1 MMRQDSPHAVRLG
14 DALLDYAR
22 YLERQGVR
30 QWALS
35 PQAIQGLAKICEA
48 TKSESRVPPA
58 KERSATSDD
67 AKKAIAR
74 PSAQAAPPD
83 LTVSRSDSAIEAAA
97 EPPLQTE
104 PPGLSAGERLAH
116 LRERT
121 LVCQKCHHLVR
132 TRTQVVFGVGDAES
146 DLMFV
151 GEAPGADEDA
161 QGEPFVGR
169 AGQLLTK
176 IIETMGF
183 SRSSVYIANVLKC
196 RPDMPPGTF
205 GNRPPTGEEMRT
217 CLPYLLAQI
226 EIIRPKVIVALGS
239 TAVRGLLPRVDTPIG
254 RLRGKF
260 TDFRGVPLM
269 PTFHP
274 SYVLREGDNATK
286 RKVWEDMLM
295 VMEKL
300 TLPISEKQ
308 RGFFLQK
315 N

>member
-1 MMRQDSPHAVRLG
+1 
-14 DALLDYAR
+14 
-22 YLERQGVR
+22 
-30 QWALS
+30 
-35 PQAIQGLAKICEA
+35 
-48 TKSESRVPPA
+48 
-58 KERSATSDD
+58 
-67 AKKAIAR
+67 
-74 PSAQAAPPD
+74 
-83 LTVSRSDSAIEAAA
+83 
-97 EPPLQTE
+97 
-104 PPGLSAGERLAH
+104 
-116 LRERT
+116 
-121 LVCQKCHHLVR
+121 
-132 TRTQVVFGVGDAES
+132 
-146 DLMFV
+146 MFV